1 MWSLKKQTQGC
12 MCGCFANTKGHEF
25 VFQPNYVSCGQVKP
39 SVLAGPLTTGTCVTF
54 REPSCR
60 LFSRR

>member
-1 MWSLKKQTQGC
+1 MCSLKKRTQGG
-12 MCGCFANTKGHEF
+12 MCGRFAGTKGHEF

-39 SVLAGPLTTGTCVTF
+39 SVLAGLLTTGTCVTF
-54 REPSCR
+54 RAPSCR